1 MKILCIIIIGSQK
14 KYSFYRYKF
23 IENYSKKKSI
33 TKENSKVIN
42 EHFYSFNN
50 ILYCESSYLK
60 NFSFNK
66 VFKLFELWRN
76 NNFIT
81 GLSIQLMLKIWQFTK
96 SSSNLDILTK
106 QNKKIFLNFF

>member
-1 MKILCIIIIGSQK
+1 MKILCTIIIGLQK
-14 KYSFYRYKF
+14 KYSFLTDISLLK
-23 IENYSKKKSI
+23 ITQSKKSI

-50 ILYCESSYLK
+50 ILYCESSFLK

-66 VFKLFELWRN
+66 VFKVFELWRN

-81 GLSIQLMLKIWQFTK
+81 GLSIQLC
-96 SSSNLDILTK
+96 
-106 QNKKIFLNFF
+106 